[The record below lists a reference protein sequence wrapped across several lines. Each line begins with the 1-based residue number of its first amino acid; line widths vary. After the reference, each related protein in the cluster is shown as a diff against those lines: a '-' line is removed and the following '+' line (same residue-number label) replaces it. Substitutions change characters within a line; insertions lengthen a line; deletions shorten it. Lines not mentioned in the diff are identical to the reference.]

1 MEEESHR
8 IINPYIKSD
17 EEEFTTTTKNNH
29 RGKGGGSSKCLVY
42 ILVAVVLQSVAFLV
56 FGLVALRIS
65 NPSLRLS
72 SAAVAGLRHDSA
84 SLNMTVVAGI
94 RLSNP
99 NFGDF
104 EFRGGSAA
112 LLYGDATVGVASIYG
127 GRVGR
132 RDKREINVTVEV
144 IGGGG
149 GGGGGGELVKLRSM
163 AELRGEVRVVKI
175 VKRRRIAFM
184 NCTMDLNLTSQA
196 FQDLSC
202 Q

>member
-17 EEEFTTTTKNNH
+17 EEEFTTTTKNNR

-72 SAAVAGLRHDSA
+72 SAAVAVLRHDSA

-94 RLSNP
+94 RLRNP

-104 EFRGGSAA
+104 EFNGGSAS
-112 LLYGDATVGVASIYG
+112 LLYGEATVGVASIYG

-132 RDKREINVTVEV
+132 RDKKEINVTMEV
-144 IGGGG
+144 I

>member
-17 EEEFTTTTKNNH
+17 EEEFTTTTKNNR
-29 RGKGGGSSKCLVY
+29 RGKGGNSSKCLVY

-94 RLSNP
+94 RLRNP
-99 NFGDF
+99 NFGSF
-104 EFRGGSAA
+104 EFRGGSAS
-112 LLYGDATVGVASIYG
+112 LLYGDATIGVASIYG

-144 IGGGG
+144 IG

-184 NCTMDLNLTSQA
+184 NCTMDLNLTSQT